1 MGTWKTR
8 QSRMVLNVR
17 NASAQA
23 AVAELNARAARS
35 ERKRKGKRRPNAAN
49 GAVVRHAVAA
59 SRGGAA

>member
-1 MGTWKTR
+1 MGNRKTR
-8 QSRMVLNVR
+8 QGRMVLNVR
-17 NASAQA
+17 NASTQA

-35 ERKRKGKRRPNAAN
+35 ERKRKRAYKPNAAN